1 MFWLLLLVPSGLPAT
16 LTEPMATVMPMDMV
30 PAAHP
35 APAPPPN
42 TAPLSP
48 PVLSAIAAQDQIP
61 TQEPAIAETAVTSEC
76 DTAPGLNV
84 GQLAD
89 SDAAPGLSPGSEMP
103 STPLLPGGNSKN
115 PSCKIMTF
123 RPTMEEFKD
132 FAKYIVYME
141 SQGAHRAG
149 LAKVRKKH
157 THKICPTRSHFG
169 FCKLMLQ
176 FEKKKS
182 EVIVYS

>member
-1 MFWLLLLVPSGLPAT
+1 
-16 LTEPMATVMPMDMV
+16 MATVMPMDMV

-35 APAPPPN
+35 APASPSPPN
-42 TAPLSP
+42 TAPPPP
-48 PVLSAIAAQDQIP
+48 PVLSSITAQDQIP

-76 DTAPGLNV
+76 DPAPGLNV

-89 SDAAPGLSPGSEMP
+89 SDTAPGLSLGSEMP
-103 STPLLPGGNSKN
+103 STPVLPGGNSKN

-157 THKICPTRSHFG
+157 THKICPTRSHTLAFVNL
-169 FCKLMLQ
+169 C
-176 FEKKKS
+176 
-182 EVIVYS
+182 YSLKRKNQSS